1 MRRAVRSVAVLL
13 CVLAAYVVLSDMKL
27 TPRAAIRMGEQY
39 YGIYEPTRTVAM
51 QRMRIGWQ
59 NYRVYLTA
67 GENSLYC
74 GAARLTPSGWDII
87 FMGDA
92 ISCADGESVHVGNW
106 CPGSLNKI
114 IGQEIIFGRVD
125 DPNIALLTIEEWGGR
140 DWTKPGARM
149 KNSAGCVP
157 SRWKNSSRTAAA
169 AISFLTRV
177 SARKIQDPMR
187 RKRAFCIL
195 RAAMPCTGKFCAGK
209 LRSAQTASYKRGAG
223 ARQLCRAPFASMQ
236 GGRGMNFR

>member
-1 MRRAVRSVAVLL
+1 
-13 CVLAAYVVLSDMKL
+13 
-27 TPRAAIRMGEQY
+27 
-39 YGIYEPTRTVAM
+39 M

-140 DWTKPGARM
+140 DWTKPGCENEKLRRP
-149 KNSAGCVP
+149 NAGIHLEASV
-157 SRWKNSSRTAAA
+157 R
-169 AISFLTRV
+169 L
-177 SARKIQDPMR
+177 SARLHAVLQIRSKHPALPM
-187 RKRAFCIL
+187 
-195 RAAMPCTGKFCAGK
+195 
-209 LRSAQTASYKRGAG
+209 
-223 ARQLCRAPFASMQ
+223 
-236 GGRGMNFR
+236 

>member
-1 MRRAVRSVAVLL
+1 MLL

-87 FMGDA
+87 FMGA
-92 ISCADGESVHVGNW
+92 SRSSTVSPRPPSVAEST
-106 CPGSLNKI
+106 P
-114 IGQEIIFGRVD
+114 
-125 DPNIALLTIEEWGGR
+125 
-140 DWTKPGARM
+140 
-149 KNSAGCVP
+149 AGLWSITYVC
-157 SRWKNSSRTAAA
+157 SR
-169 AISFLTRV
+169 
-177 SARKIQDPMR
+177 
-187 RKRAFCIL
+187 
-195 RAAMPCTGKFCAGK
+195 
-209 LRSAQTASYKRGAG
+209 
-223 ARQLCRAPFASMQ
+223 
-236 GGRGMNFR
+236 